1 LWKALLLFSVT
12 AAFSSNHPQRKTGRS
27 PAQNGFYS
35 GISATISILF
45 CIGTFYMPFTKPGFP
60 RFLLSTVSIAF
71 CLAAPRCFSQVGVT
85 APPQQNQPA
94 PAPAGP
100 KPSDLLHPALSQIS
114 QTIVSLN
121 ISRWKAPGEVR
132 GGTQQ
137 NVDSIQRDLNNT
149 LPGLLATADATP
161 GSVSAVFP
169 VYRNIDALYDVL
181 LRVSQTAM
189 LAAPENEA
197 NSINDALGKLESA
210 RSDLGNS
217 ILNTAQNN
225 EAEVV
230 KLRASIQQAAA
241 VQAAPPPKTTVVN
254 DGPATPPP
262 TAKKKK
268 PKPATPTPSG
278 SQPTG
283 TAPPQ
288 R

>member
-1 LWKALLLFSVT
+1 
-12 AAFSSNHPQRKTGRS
+12 
-27 PAQNGFYS
+27 
-35 GISATISILF
+35 
-45 CIGTFYMPFTKPGFP
+45 MPFMKPGFP
-60 RFLLSTVSIAF
+60 RCLLSTVSIAL

-85 APPQQNQPA
+85 APPQPNQPA
-94 PAPAGP
+94 PAQVGP

-132 GGTQQ
+132 GATQQ

-149 LPGLLATADATP
+149 LPGLLATADAAP

-169 VYRNIDALYDVL
+169 VYRNIDALYDVM

-189 LAAPENEA
+189 LAAPDNEA
-197 NSINDALGKLESA
+197 NSVNDALAKLESA
-210 RSDLGNS
+210 RNDLGNA
-217 ILNTAQNN
+217 ILNNSKSN

-230 KLRASIQQAAA
+230 KLRASIQQAAT
-241 VQAAPPPKTTVVN
+241 VQSVTPPKTTIVN
-254 DGPATPPP
+254 DGPAT
-262 TAKKKK
+262 TTSTVKRKKK
-268 PKPATPTPSG
+268 PATTTTTPG

-288 R
+288 Q